1 VVGVAGALAILAFV
15 DLLKT
20 TIPQSN
26 LKKRTFG
33 VSAILVAAIVTLE
46 EIRETPIR
54 RCVLEVRQ
62 LQLLDA
68 GRLFFRSGTASHG
81 VRWGRAMGC

>member
-20 TIPQSN
+20 TIPQS
-26 LKKRTFG
+26 KKRTFG